1 MGFMLGDPFNYDS
14 IYKRSE
20 DNTSPCES
28 NEGCAEGEICES
40 GTCVEKIEGC
50 TDPRANEYD
59 SSANVENGTCISCQ
73 TGYDKDSD
81 GLCTVCSDGYT
92 ADAAGNC
99 YEDDDEET
107 DFPWFAVAG
116 LGVALIF
123 ALS

>member
-1 MGFMLGDPFNYDS
+1 MLGDPFNYDS

-20 DNTSPCES
+20 DSTSPCES

-50 TDPRANEYD
+50 TDPMSNEHD
-59 SSANVENGTCISCQ
+59 SSANVDDGTCISCK
-73 TGYDKDSD
+73 TGYDKDST
-81 GLCTVCSDGYT
+81 GLCSTCVEGYSK
-92 ADAAGNC
+92 DAAGNC
-99 YEDDDEET
+99 YLDEEET
-107 DFPWFAVAG
+107 EFPWLAVAG